1 MNVST
6 APGIVFSNSNPWHGG
21 NSLGVG
27 WGGALSVIAVLG
39 FLTMLG
45 DLSLNRHF
53 GARAQFFSE
62 HPNRRPSPD
71 FLDMWKPRFQQC
83 LALSFYDV
91 KSLFW
96 VWTGQVWY
104 MLCVEWGWGAD
115 DTCSPVT
122 IRTTGCDFIKGK
134 CVRKWVQSVLR
145 PFWGK
150 TVWMCITFL
159 NVQSPSLVLSHGWLC
174 LLTAGSQTLNS
185 GQFSGCA
192 HLLGIYLTA
201 LILVSLPL
209 TRF

>member
-1 MNVST
+1 ME
-6 APGIVFSNSNPWHGG
+6 GIT
-21 NSLGVG
+21 
-27 WGGALSVIAVLG
+27 WGAKKKKKEDISVITVLG

-45 DLSLNRHF
+45 NLSLNRHF
-53 GARAQFFSE
+53 GARTQLLSE

-71 FLDMWKPRFQQC
+71 SLDMWKSHFQQC
-83 LALSFYDV
+83 LALSFYDM
-91 KSLFW
+91 KSLFL
-96 VWTGQVWY
+96 VWTGRVWY

-115 DTCSPVT
+115 DTT
-122 IRTTGCDFIKGK
+122 QTTGCDFIKGK
-134 CVRKWVQSVLR
+134 CVRKGVQSVLR
-145 PFWGK
+145 PFGGK
-150 TVWMCITFL
+150 TAWTCIKFS
-159 NVQSPSLVLSHGWLC
+159 NMQSPSLVLSHGWLC